1 MKSDQGEENL
11 SDYQGLLEFLNHNS
25 QLYSSG
31 VTTGSI
37 IVVDDQFVNQQGI
50 RLNFIDIG
58 ITDRLKIFS
67 EGGEVIEHFN
77 KLFEEIEKPGDK
89 SALSE

>member
-1 MKSDQGEENL
+1 MKSDHSDENL
-11 SDYQGLLEFLNHNS
+11 SDYQELLEFLNLNS
-25 QLYSSG
+25 QSYSSG
-31 VTTGSI
+31 ATTGSI

-58 ITDRLKIFS
+58 ITDRLKIFT

-89 SALSE
+89 SARSQ

>member
-1 MKSDQGEENL
+1 MKSDQDEENI
-11 SDYQGLLEFLNHNS
+11 SDFQGLLEFLNLNS
-25 QLYSSG
+25 QSYSSG
-31 VTTGSI
+31 ATTGSI

-58 ITDRLKIFS
+58 ITDRLKIFT

-89 SALSE
+89 SARSQ